1 VRILQIHAPYRHG
14 GGEDAVVRDEA
25 SLLRGAGHE
34 VAEHHVPNPH
44 GNAQTLAALAVA
56 PWNPAAAREVRG
68 VVKRFRP
75 DVAHI
80 HNTWFR
86 LSPSVPSAVH
96 ELGVPVVMTLHNYR
110 LLCVNGLLLRQGRVC
125 EDCVGTHPWRGVW
138 HRCYRG
144 SGPLSA
150 IAAST
155 IALGRARHAWDDG
168 INRFIAPS
176 AFTAAKIASGGVA
189 TEKITV
195 KPHGVEDP
203 GKRLESA
210 SRSSTVLFVG
220 RLSPEK
226 GLPLLLDGWE
236 RVLPTSLQL
245 VVVGDGPQRGLLE
258 GRHTKGVRF
267 LGWCEREEVRRL
279 MLTARALVFPS
290 IWYESFALT
299 VVEALA
305 AGLPVLAAGLGAAGE
320 IVRTVGP
327 DWLVPSADANGWA
340 AALRLLESNESID
353 LAGRRARSLYE
364 NTYTLHHSLTQLLH
378 IYEEVAGEST
388 ADSKNR
394 HVAGAPDSHGR

>member
-1 VRILQIHAPYRHG
+1 VRVLQIHAPYRQG

-25 SLLRGAGHE
+25 RLLRGAGHE

-44 GNAQTLAALAVA
+44 GHVETLTALALA
-56 PWNPAAAREVRG
+56 PWNPAAANDIRS

-75 DVAHI
+75 DVAHV

-86 LSPSVPSAVH
+86 LSPAVPSAVH
-96 ELGVPVVMTLHNYR
+96 DLGVPVVMTLHNYR

-125 EDCVGTHPWRGVW
+125 EDCVGTHPWRGVV
-138 HRCYRG
+138 HRCYHG
-144 SGPLSA
+144 SAPLSV

-155 IALGRARHAWDDG
+155 IALGRRRHTWDHG
-168 INRFIAPS
+168 IDRFIAPS

-203 GKRLESA
+203 GIRLEAA
-210 SRSSTVLFVG
+210 SQSSTVLFVG

-226 GLPLLLDGWE
+226 GLSVLLDAWE
-236 RVLPTSLQL
+236 RVLPRSLQL
-245 VVVGDGPQRGLLE
+245 VVVGEGPQRALLE
-258 GRHTKGVRF
+258 GRHTNGVQF
-267 LGWCEREEVRRL
+267 LGWRDREQVRRL

-305 AGLPVLAAGLGAAGE
+305 AGLPVLAPDLGAAGE
-320 IVRTVGP
+320 IVRSLGP
-327 DWLVPSADANGWA
+327 DWLVPSADADGWVT
-340 AALRLLESNESID
+340 ALRRLENITTVDVAGQRARATYEERYTLQRSLAQLLDISTAVAE
-353 LAGRRARSLYE
+353 AGRSVRA
-364 NTYTLHHSLTQLLH
+364 
-378 IYEEVAGEST
+378 
-388 ADSKNR
+388 DR
-394 HVAGAPDSHGR
+394 HVAGNK